1 MFLNDD
7 GNGNVRMFYVQD
19 GTTTTYED
27 NTAGTINY
35 VTGEIILTNLNITS
49 ISTVDGATST
59 SIRLIVTPESNDVV
73 GVRNQVVRI
82 DTGALT
88 ISSTVDS
95 IATGSSAAGIGVSTT
110 SSYSG
115 TTSTTSSTTT
125 STSGSTSSSSSSGSS
140 SSGY

>member
-1 MFLNDD
+1 M
-7 GNGNVRMFYVQD
+7 VQQQLTKIILQD
-19 GTTTTYED
+19 
-27 NTAGTINY
+27 GTINY

-95 IATGSSAAGIGVSTT
+95 IATGSSAWYRCFNYKFI
-110 SSYSG
+110 
-115 TTSTTSSTTT
+115 
-125 STSGSTSSSSSSGSS
+125 
-140 SSGY
+140 